1 MTMTSPEKKATELLI
16 RANTHPPQ
24 HKKKNSK
31 QKYKKKL
38 FLIYCINVRGL
49 TSQQYKNKTGQ
60 WQILEQS
67 GIQNQTKY
75 KRGKRKKKRKTIWT
89 WARGNS

>member
-1 MTMTSPEKKATELLI
+1 MTMMSPEKKATELLI
-16 RANTHPPQ
+16 RANTHP
-24 HKKKNSK
+24 HNTKKKTVNK
-31 QKYKKKL
+31 NTKKKL

-75 KRGKRKKKRKTIWT
+75 IRGKREKRKMIWT

>member
-16 RANTHPPQ
+16 RANTHP
-24 HKKKNSK
+24 HNTKKKTVNK
-31 QKYKKKL
+31 NTKKKL

-60 WQILEQS
+60 
-67 GIQNQTKY
+67 
-75 KRGKRKKKRKTIWT
+75 
-89 WARGNS
+89 